1 MHEPILIAALVAH
14 LMILVLRPWRKLLDW
29 QPPPMWVPPANAI
42 RAGFYPTRK
51 RKGRYPAG
59 FA

>member
-1 MHEPILIAALVAH
+1 MHEPIFIAAVVAH

-29 QPPPMWVPPANAI
+29 EPPSLWVPPAHAI
-42 RAGFYPTRK
+42 RAGPTRK